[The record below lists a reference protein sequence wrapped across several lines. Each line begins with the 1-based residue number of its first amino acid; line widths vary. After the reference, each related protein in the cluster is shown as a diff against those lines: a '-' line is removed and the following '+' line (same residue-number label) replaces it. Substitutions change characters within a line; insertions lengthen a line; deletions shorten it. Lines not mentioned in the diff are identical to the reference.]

1 MATATSP
8 AQPTTLLRLDTE
20 APHYKWI
27 VAGIVLLAGGTQT
40 FGGTSVNIVIPRL
53 MAAFGTDLATA
64 QWVVS
69 GFFLTRILVMPLLG
83 WLGGLLGY
91 RNMFAA
97 IMVGYVV
104 TSIACGLA
112 TNLALL
118 IGLRCLQ
125 GLIMGTM
132 EGLTAVILVSV
143 FPERQRGLALGLRAV
158 GWSAGQI
165 VFYVVGGYLI
175 EQVSWRMIFF
185 IGLPPGILATVLG
198 LLVLPQQREYRG
210 EPVDY
215 LGLLM
220 LAGFLVPLLLGIS
233 WSRDTQ
239 TETTMLICLG
249 LGALVG
255 GGLFVLRELLT
266 PFPVVNLRLFRL
278 SSFRLIC
285 ATSFFNNMGLFSA
298 LFMVPIFLQQ
308 VLGLSPMQA
317 GLVIV
322 PALIV
327 SGISGVA
334 TGRLT
339 DLLSPPLVII
349 TMMLAGAVIFYA
361 FSSVTALT
369 AVGVVVFYVMLYR
382 ICIMGTHTPITVVT
396 VQMLEADQ
404 VRMGQGL
411 LGVVRSIGGILG
423 VTITSVLFEQRRATY
438 QLAAYDAYDSA
449 SLAHGDAL
457 QALKHLMH
465 QSGITGPVADSVAL
479 GAIRRQMD
487 LEAIAAGFQTG
498 FLYACVCFL
507 IGCVPMLYLLLRRRP
522 ETLD

>member
-1 MATATSP
+1 MATATPP
-8 AQPTTLLRLDTE
+8 AQPTTFLRLDTE

-27 VAGIVLLAGGTQT
+27 VAAIVLLAGGTQT

-97 IMVGYVV
+97 IMAGYVV
-104 TSIACGLA
+104 TSIGCGFA
-112 TNLALL
+112 ANLPML

-132 EGLTAVILVSV
+132 EGLTAVILVGV

-165 VFYVVGGYLI
+165 VFYVLGGYLI
-175 EQVSWRMIFF
+175 EEVSWRMIFF

-198 LLVLPQQREYRG
+198 LLILPQQREYRG

-215 LGLLM
+215 LGLTL
-220 LAGFLVPLLLGIS
+220 LAGFLTPLLLGIS

-239 TETTMLICLG
+239 TETTTLVWLG
-249 LGALVG
+249 LSALAG

-278 SSFRLIC
+278 PSFRLIC

-308 VLGLSPMQA
+308 VLGLSPLQA

-327 SGISGVA
+327 SGISGVV
-334 TGRLT
+334 TGRIT
-339 DLLSPPLVII
+339 DLLPPPLVIL
-349 TMMLAGAVIFYA
+349 TMMLAGSVIFYS

-369 AVGVVVFYVMLYR
+369 ATGVVVVYVMLYR
-382 ICIMGTHTPITVVT
+382 ICIMGTHTPITVLT
-396 VQMLEADQ
+396 VQELDPEQ

-423 VTITSVLFEQRRATY
+423 VTITSVLFEQQRAAH
-438 QLAAYDAYDSA
+438 QLTSYHDYDSA
-449 SLAHGDAL
+449 SLAHGDTLSQLTRLMREAGVMGGGAEQAAL
-457 QALKHLMH
+457 
-465 QSGITGPVADSVAL
+465 S
-479 GAIRRQMD
+479 AIRQQMD

-498 FLYACVCFL
+498 FFYACLCFL
-507 IGCVPMLYLLLRRRP
+507 VGCAPMLYLFLRPRA
-522 ETLD
+522 D

>member
-1 MATATSP
+1 M
-8 AQPTTLLRLDTE
+8 
-20 APHYKWI
+20 
-27 VAGIVLLAGGTQT
+27 
-40 FGGTSVNIVIPRL
+40 
-53 MAAFGTDLATA
+53 
-64 QWVVS
+64 
-69 GFFLTRILVMPLLG
+69 
-83 WLGGLLGY
+83 
-91 RNMFAA
+91 
-97 IMVGYVV
+97 
-104 TSIACGLA
+104 
-112 TNLALL
+112 
-118 IGLRCLQ
+118 
-125 GLIMGTM
+125 
-132 EGLTAVILVSV
+132 ILVSV

-185 IGLPPGILATVLG
+185 IGLPPGILSIILG

-465 QSGITGPVADSVAL
+465 QSGITGPVADSAAL

-522 ETLD
+522 EALN

>member
-1 MATATSP
+1 
-8 AQPTTLLRLDTE
+8 
-20 APHYKWI
+20 
-27 VAGIVLLAGGTQT
+27 
-40 FGGTSVNIVIPRL
+40 
-53 MAAFGTDLATA
+53 
-64 QWVVS
+64 VVS

-97 IMVGYVV
+97 IMTGYVV
-104 TSIACGLA
+104 TSIGCGLA
-112 TNLALL
+112 TNLPML

-132 EGLTAVILVSV
+132 EGLTAVILVGV

-165 VFYVVGGYLI
+165 VFYVLGGHLI

-198 LLVLPQQREYRG
+198 LLMLPQQRDYRG

-215 LGLLM
+215 PGLLM

-239 TETTMLICLG
+239 TETSTLIWLG
-249 LGALVG
+249 LGALAG
-255 GGLFVLRELLT
+255 GSCFVLRELLT

-308 VLGLSPMQA
+308 VLGLSPLQA

-339 DLLSPPLVII
+339 DLVPPPLVII
-349 TMMLAGAVIFYA
+349 TMMMAGSVIFYS

-369 AVGVVVFYVMLYR
+369 ATGVVVVYVMLYR
-382 ICIMGTHTPITVVT
+382 ICIMGTHTPITVIT
-396 VQMLEADQ
+396 VQELEADQ

-423 VTITSVLFEQRRATY
+423 VTITSVLFEQRRAAY
-438 QLAAYDAYDSA
+438 QLASYHAYDSA
-449 SLAHGDAL
+449 SLAHGDTLRAL
-457 QALKHLMH
+457 RHLMH
-465 QSGITGPVADSVAL
+465 QAGMVGTGTEQAALIT
-479 GAIRRQMD
+479 IRRQMD
-487 LEAIAAGFQTG
+487 LEAITAGFQSG
-498 FLYACVCFL
+498 FFYACVCFL
-507 IGCVPMLYLLLRRRP
+507 IGCAPMIYLFLRRRAH
-522 ETLD
+522 